1 MNPRIKKFLFKVG
14 EWIGLGVTFGIVAS
28 LWINTEVERRMNELM
43 PVIGDDPAVVEAVG
57 DIENIE
63 GSVSR
68 IEAKVDAFSGRF
80 IAYLER
86 QAND

>member
-28 LWINTEVERRMNELM
+28 LWINTEVERRMKELL
-43 PVIGDDPAVVEAVG
+43 PVVGDDPTVVEAVG
-57 DIENIE
+57 DIKNIE
-63 GSVSR
+63 GSVIR

>member
-1 MNPRIKKFLFKVG
+1 MSPTLKKWLFKAG
-14 EWIGLGVTFGIVAS
+14 EWIGLGVTFGIVGS
-28 LWINTEVERRMNELM
+28 LWINTEVERRMKELL
-43 PVIGDDPAVVEAVG
+43 PTIADDPAVVEAAG

-63 GSVSR
+63 ASVIR
-68 IEAKVDAFSGRF
+68 IEGKVDAFSGRF